1 VLVVLILAIIAIL
14 VGVFA
19 VSTGRGGEMAYEQAD
34 HAPLDLGPLSPTDIA
49 LLRPPTALWGY
60 NMQVTDDALDR
71 IARAMRDRDIEVA
84 YLRRQLGDLGHLERA
99 GQAGAGTHE
108 GEALAEEDEAPRQF
122 TPKHE
127 APRTRSDET
136 DSPLTGAMPPAAA
149 QRAGVMTTEP
159 AADTRAEPASAK
171 PAAADTAALYTPAES
186 AAAKSAAVE
195 PAVTEPAVTERAVV
209 EPTAAKPAAA
219 AETDASS
226 AVPGTETQ
234 PGADPFA
241 AAEEEAW

>member
-34 HAPLDLGPLSPTDIA
+34 HAPLDLGPMSPTDIA

-71 IARAMRDRDIEVA
+71 IARALRDRDIEVA

-99 GQAGAGTHE
+99 ELAGTGTHV
-108 GEALAEEDEAPRQF
+108 GEALAEEDESPRQF

-127 APRTRSDET
+127 APQARTDDPIGS
-136 DSPLTGAMPPAAA
+136 LTGAVPAAA
-149 QRAGVMTTEP
+149 GSAADTTLPDTAAEP
-159 AADTRAEPASAK
+159 AAAEPAAAGPAVPE
-171 PAAADTAALYTPAES
+171 PAAAN
-186 AAAKSAAVE
+186 
-195 PAVTEPAVTERAVV
+195 
-209 EPTAAKPAAA
+209 PAAGNPA
-219 AETDASS
+219 ASS
-226 AVPGTETQ
+226 AVPGTEAK
-234 PGADPFA
+234 PGAGPVA

>member
-34 HAPLDLGPLSPTDIA
+34 HAPLDLGPMSPTDIA

-71 IARAMRDRDIEVA
+71 IARALRDRDIEVA

-99 GQAGAGTHE
+99 GQTGAGTHE
-108 GEALAEEDEAPRQF
+108 GEALAEDDESPRQF

-127 APRTRSDET
+127 APWIRTD
-136 DSPLTGAMPPAAA
+136 DPVSPLASVVTPAAM
-149 QRAGVMTTEP
+149 QYAGALTTG
-159 AADTRAEPASAK
+159 
-171 PAAADTAALYTPAES
+171 S
-186 AAAKSAAVE
+186 AANTAVE
-195 PAVTEPAVTERAVV
+195 PAEAEPAPTAAEPKAA
-209 EPTAAKPAAA
+209 EPTAPEPAAPEPA
-219 AETDASS
+219 APEPAAPEPA
-226 AVPGTETQ
+226 AVPDAQAQ

-241 AAEEEAW
+241 ATEEEAW